1 MYHASPSLITTIINV
16 IYLGTRTM
24 SLIRIIFVFGFL
36 AGAGFPMTAMA
47 SPQSSTPKHRTGVFT
62 CLTNNNITNISPSR
76 DPNWQDFA
84 PNYNLRLQYV
94 PDVVVVPANNGAAD
108 EISKALGC
116 ATQNGLSVQ
125 AMSGSHSYA
134 SYSLGGKNGSM
145 VISLLNLQDVEL
157 DATTNIAKFGAGIRL
172 GNLALAL
179 GRDLRALSHGTGAD
193 VGSGGHFTHGGYG
206 YTSRAWGLAMDQ
218 IVALDVVTADGSL
231 VHATEESAPDLYYV
245 SPRSFSLPHQ
255 TTASAAAHPRGNPR
269 PCAARRTLSAS

>member
-1 MYHASPSLITTIINV
+1 MALTHVLLALC
-16 IYLGTRTM
+16 
-24 SLIRIIFVFGFL
+24 FL
-36 AGAGFPMTAMA
+36 AGAGLPGTAVA
-47 SPQSSTPKHRTGVFT
+47 SPQQSSAPLNRTGVFT
-62 CLTNNNITNISPSR
+62 CLSNNNITNIAPSSN
-76 DPNWQDFA
+76 PSWQDLA

-94 PDVVVVPANNGAAD
+94 PDVVVVPTNNGAAD
-108 EISKALGC
+108 EISRALGC

-179 GRDLRALSHGTGAD
+179 GGHLRALSHGTGAD

-218 IVALDVVTADGSL
+218 IVALDVVTADGSS
-231 VHATEESAPDLYYV
+231 VHATAESAPDLYYV
-245 SPRSFSLPHQ
+245 S
-255 TTASAAAHPRGNPR
+255 T
-269 PCAARRTLSAS
+269 